1 MVINPSAVLIV
12 TPNTLNQADWKD
24 MKELTQGITTISIF
38 FNSAARFAEEF
49 AGRYASGE
57 KRQWVSGFLDYRLE
71 EEVSSDSK
79 NPLRLYIRLAVRPS
93 LK

>member
-1 MVINPSAVLIV
+1 
-12 TPNTLNQADWKD
+12 

-38 FNSAARFAEEF
+38 FLTVQHGLLKSLLD
-49 AGRYASGE
+49 YASGE
-57 KRQWVSGFLDYRLE
+57 NRQWVSGFLDYRLE